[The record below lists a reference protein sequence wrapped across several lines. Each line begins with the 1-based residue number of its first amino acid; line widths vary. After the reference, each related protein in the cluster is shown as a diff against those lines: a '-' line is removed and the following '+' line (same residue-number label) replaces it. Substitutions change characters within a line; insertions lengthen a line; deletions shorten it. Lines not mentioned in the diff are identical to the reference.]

1 MDIQYSIQDNRINVL
16 FDRASDSKKDQQ
28 LRIEALISFQQIIE
42 NEKHLLEPGLFQIIC
57 GFLKDSMFE
66 IREWTIDFLEYS
78 FTTCGLNRSLLKD
91 SLGKIIPTVG
101 YTVSFEE
108 STNIV
113 KKAILWNAGVYPL
126 IYERVCENAYDA
138 EQLWSTSTS
147 IKSQIM
153 RYFDSPGT
161 KQGIK
166 ICAVKYLQSVIKVQ
180 SRHVHDSQVV
190 PQNDISLALCPPS
203 HPILNPLMLEKE
215 AIAIINGLYNL
226 FDKESSIVITA
237 IINALGPVFRSRPQ
251 YIYPLIKIVKKWKHN
266 PPDHLPETPLKSA
279 KKAIKIQLTSL
290 LRIPVFESSSF
301 AKEIFDS
308 ILILGGKNDPMK
320 FPRQYRRLLQQKDG
334 MEDGTR
340 QKVYGA
346 QGSSMLPIDPT
357 QFALPFVV
365 DVIHLALQS
374 IPQERLNQAKQA
386 LQQREARLAAL
397 RTLPTPPPTNKQERR
412 SRKTLDPRLEF
423 VREATP
429 KSPSPP
435 PVVMTEDEMTLIKTE
450 SSNSTQSEDSTIKP
464 EFSPPN
470 LYDDDM
476 EIDDAA
482 TVDIEVPQD
491 QQMDVLETENKVD
504 SIPEP
509 EPQPLPPPVPTFK
522 FQPYALPPPET
533 LSDDQCH
540 SFIRNALKNILEIDA
555 MLSPDAKGKRS
566 DVVLTTLSN
575 GKRMSK
581 NQLHMMASRLLTRGL
596 DLSSEKSKKTCD
608 ELREMII
615 QYILEDFKNR
625 TDFALTWFD
634 EEWYHD
640 SIMLSEDPSYKPNY
654 VIWLNRLLDRIMPTL
669 EDRIFFTQFLLNVPE
684 LQEDIVDRIKIF
696 LNDPDRTRGSAIST
710 ANKWF
715 PDHPTIGPNIE
726 SFALQSIKQLC
737 DECPPPLFDY
747 HYHVDSVNDPK
758 MIEDENELM
767 KWNNNDVE
775 RHLDLFL
782 SICSKKSELFDQLLS
797 IYVKTPE
804 SMQMLIRKNAP
815 KMVETVGIN
824 GLLNLFL
831 TFPEGAE
838 DFVLKMLVVYT
849 NKQVTPPAQLV
860 NTAKSVIMERNLE
873 GRFLFPIIA
882 FFEKGEIIRNL
893 PKVITTLD
901 ATDKQRDIVKK
912 VFLKILT
919 PPPNGTAPITPSEL
933 LVSLHQMDK
942 AGISLKQSVE
952 AIHICFLLPNIF
964 NQQTLGTVL
973 QQLFIQSELP
983 TTFMRTV
990 TLAVRAYHALG
1001 GFVNEMLSRHISQI
1015 WENDV
1020 LRKGFILYV
1029 TEYCLKVQPNN
1040 FRFLLQLPK
1049 KKILDILKQ
1058 RDQTLS
1064 KALKKYIENLKPEQ
1078 KRTIPQFLFE
1088 SLEI

>member
-1 MDIQYSIQDNRINVL
+1 MDTQYSIQDNRINVL

-28 LRIEALISFQQIIE
+28 LRIEALISFQQIVE

-66 IREWTIDFLEYS
+66 IREWTIDFLEYA

-91 SLGKIIPTVG
+91 SLGKILPAVG

-138 EQLWSTSTS
+138 EQLWSTSIS

-153 RYFDSPGT
+153 RCFDSPGT

-180 SRHVHDSQVV
+180 SRHVHDSQMT
-190 PQNDISLALCPPS
+190 PQNAQNDISLALCPSS

-215 AIAIINGLYNL
+215 AIAIVNGLYNL
-226 FDKESSIVITA
+226 FDKESSSVITA
-237 IINALGPVFRSRPQ
+237 IINALGPIFRSRPQ

-266 PPDHLPETPLKSA
+266 PPDHLHETPFKSV

-301 AKEIFDS
+301 ANEIFDS

-320 FPRQYRRLLQQKDG
+320 FPRQYRRLLQQKEG

-340 QKVYGA
+340 NPMQKVYGGSQRSA

-365 DVIHLALQS
+365 DIIHLALQS
-374 IPQERLNQAKQA
+374 IPQERLNQAKQV

-423 VREATP
+423 VRDVTP

-435 PVVMTEDEMTLIKTE
+435 PVVMTEDEMMLIKTE
-450 SSNSTQSEDSTIKP
+450 SSNSTQSEDSTIKR

-476 EIDDAA
+476 EIDDVA

-491 QQMDVLETENKVD
+491 QQMD
-504 SIPEP
+504 
-509 EPQPLPPPVPTFK
+509 
-522 FQPYALPPPET
+522 
-533 LSDDQCH
+533 
-540 SFIRNALKNILEIDA
+540 
-555 MLSPDAKGKRS
+555 RS

-581 NQLHMMASRLLTRGL
+581 SQIHLMASRLLTRGL
-596 DLSSEKSKKTCD
+596 DTSPENSKKTYD
-608 ELREMII
+608 ELREMFI

-625 TDFALTWFD
+625 TEFALTWFD

-640 SIMLSEDPSYKPNY
+640 SIILSEDPSYKPNY
-654 VIWLNRLLDRIMPTL
+654 VTWLSRLLDRIMPTL

-696 LNDPDRTRGSAIST
+696 LNDPDRTRSSAIST

-726 SFALQSIKQLC
+726 SFALQSIKQLR
-737 DECPPPLFDY
+737 DESPPPLFDY
-747 HYHVDSVNDPK
+747 HYHVGGVNDTAMNTA
-758 MIEDENELM
+758 MIEDEDDQL

-782 SICSKKSELFDQLLS
+782 SLCSKKSELFDQLLS
-797 IYVKTPE
+797 IYVETPE
-804 SMQMLIRKNAP
+804 SMQILIRKNAP
-815 KMVETVGIN
+815 KMVETIGIN
-824 GLLNLFL
+824 GLLHLFH

-838 DFVLKMLVVYT
+838 DFVLKMLV
-849 NKQVTPPAQLV
+849 LV
-860 NTAKSVIMERNLE
+860 NTAKSVITEKNLE

-882 FFEKGEIIRNL
+882 FFEK
-893 PKVITTLD
+893 VIATLD

-919 PPPNGTAPITPSEL
+919 PPSNGTAPMTPSEL

-952 AIHICFLLPNIF
+952 AIHICFLLPNVF

-1015 WENDV
+1015 WENEV

-1029 TEYCLKVQPNN
+1029 TEFCLKVQPNN

-1049 KKILDILKQ
+1049 EKILDILKQ

-1078 KRTIPQFLFE
+1078 KRTIPQFLFDL
-1088 SLEI
+1088 LEIGT